1 MTVLV
6 LDANGG
12 ADAGDAADDADDAG
26 AGLAGADAGVLGA
39 ALGLGGTAGVDA
51 EESGAA
57 EGTADTDGPAGVDEA
72 ILCCPLAVQ
81 AAAATAIVRQPAACR
96 TRALRR
102 RPPNGL
108 AVLSRSS
115 TGSA

>member
-1 MTVLV
+1 VTVRV
-6 LDANGG
+6 LDANCGTG
-12 ADAGDAADDADDAG
+12 AALVGAAVWRGDATLVAVGDGRAVD
-26 AGLAGADAGVLGA
+26 VGA

-51 EESGAA
+51 DMLGAA
-57 EGTADTDGPAGVDEA
+57 DGLSDTDGPAGVDEA

-102 RPPNGL
+102 RPPKG
-108 AVLSRSS
+108 
-115 TGSA
+115 